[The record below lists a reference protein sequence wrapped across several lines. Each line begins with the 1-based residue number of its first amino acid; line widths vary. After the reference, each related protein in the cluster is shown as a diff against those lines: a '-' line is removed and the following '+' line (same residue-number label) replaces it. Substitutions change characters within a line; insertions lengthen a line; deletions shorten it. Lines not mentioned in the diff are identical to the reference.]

1 MEVDNQPTLYA
12 GGKMSPQSESA
23 PQPSDP
29 ESTGV
34 PTPLRS
40 PEIGPALKRD
50 RLLQRVRAAR
60 KRLSP
65 APKTLQIR

>member
-1 MEVDNQPTLYA
+1 MNP
-12 GGKMSPQSESA
+12 
-23 PQPSDP
+23 PSSKDVSSTP
-29 ESTGV
+29 EQA
-34 PTPLRS
+34 RR

-65 APKTLQIR
+65 GPAGQLAKLP

>member
-1 MEVDNQPTLYA
+1 MT
-12 GGKMSPQSESA
+12 A
-23 PQPSDP
+23 PSGPPSNDVKKTRK
-29 ESTGV
+29 EIRG
-34 PTPLRS
+34 

-65 APKTLQIR
+65 TPSAVPRLR